1 MQAYDSRTTA
11 FRLILVLLGVWVGSA
26 QAQELCGIDSI
37 FADGLEAAGFVPI
50 TQVAG
55 GISSPG
61 LTTDII
67 GSGTLSVA
75 ITSPGTGSTT
85 GDATVDVFGSYS
97 GPVNTGIAVNNIT
110 GYVANGQFLIPNVPL
125 VAGANTLSIQATT
138 LPGSTATAS
147 SSVSQSG
154 TASLVSVQADHAI
167 GFAPFNVGFRYAV
180 GTLPLSAT
188 VQSIA
193 VNFHSTGTDDY
204 SGPLSGAPSSF
215 TYTQPGL
222 YKARIVITDS
232 NSQTYTAY
240 RSVLI
245 QDLAAQRGMLCDVYG
260 YVKDRL
266 TAQDATGAS
275 NAYQSMVRTDFLNY
289 FTGLGASMP
298 STAQNLGV
306 VVDGQLG
313 IGFADLLILRDDTVA
328 QTRSGF
334 PMRMTQSTDG
344 VWRISEM

>member
-1 MQAYDSRTTA
+1 MHAPGLGQTVI
-11 FRLILVLLGVWVGSA
+11 RLIMAVAIFGPASSH
-26 QAQELCGIDSI
+26 AQELCGIDSI
-37 FADGLEAAGFVPI
+37 FADGWEAAGFVPI

-61 LTTDII
+61 LTADII
-67 GSGTLSVA
+67 GSGTLGVA
-75 ITSPGTGSTT
+75 ITSPATGSTT
-85 GDATVDVFGSYS
+85 SDATVDVFGTYT
-97 GPVNTGIAVNNIT
+97 GPVNTGVAVNNIT
-110 GYVANGQFLIPNVPL
+110 GYVANGQFLIPSVPL
-125 VAGANTLSIQATT
+125 VPGANTLSIQATT
-138 LPGSTATAS
+138 LPGNTATAS

-154 TASLVSVQADHAI
+154 GASLVSVQADHAI

-180 GTLPLSAT
+180 GALPLSAT
-188 VQSIA
+188 VQSVA

-204 SGPLSGAPSSF
+204 TGPLSGAPSSF
-215 TYTQPGL
+215 TYAQPGL
-222 YKARIVITDS
+222 YKMRIVVTDS

-245 QDLAAQRGMLCDVYG
+245 QDFAAQRGMLCDVYG

-275 NAYQSMVRTDFLNY
+275 TAYQPVVRTDFLNY

-313 IGFADLLILRDDTVA
+313 IGFADLLLLRDDTVA